1 MNVGLKSLI
10 PSDYNVITACD
21 GKEGLEVAKEIIP
34 DIIVSDIMMP
44 HKDGLSLCSDIRN
57 SILLNHIPIILL
69 TAKSS
74 RDDWMKGLKHGA
86 DAYIMKPFNFQEL
99 LTQIE
104 ALLDNRKLLKVKY
117 QNVILSSGM
126 INNNDVSLEF
136 LQKAIDIVYSEMH
149 NSDFTTVTLAERL
162 SVSSSQL
169 NRKLSAV
176 SGYTPSIFIN
186 SLKIEYAKRKLV
198 TDNKPIGQI
207 AEECGFS
214 DIAYFS
220 RTFKKI
226 TSYSPSQFRR
236 LPK

>member
-1 MNVGLKSLI
+1 
-10 PSDYNVITACD
+10 
-21 GKEGLEVAKEIIP
+21 
-34 DIIVSDIMMP
+34 
-44 HKDGLSLCSDIRN
+44 
-57 SILLNHIPIILL
+57 
-69 TAKSS
+69 
-74 RDDWMKGLKHGA
+74 
-86 DAYIMKPFNFQEL
+86 
-99 LTQIE
+99 
-104 ALLDNRKLLKVKY
+104 
-117 QNVILSSGM
+117 M
-126 INNNDVSLEF
+126 INNNNDVSLEF

-149 NSDFTTVTLAERL
+149 NSDFTTVSLAERL

-226 TSYSPSQFRR
+226 TSYSPSISQTSNKFL
-236 LPK
+236 LP